1 MVGVIVVGSRGDDH
15 VRTPLPYLSNDL
27 KTDLQTRYQFSVVVV
42 EYIVGYAQAFT
53 GLLGLGKTALCQ
65 YASSLQL
72 MAGIAVGDRY
82 KFDRMAHSSEESGC
96 SSGIQVTIIGMGAD
110 NDDAKGRCILS
121 LYQLNA
127 ARQDSKENPVF
138 FHIKRVWSF
147 HGLGIAIPKLGFYQI
162 NLILTNY
169 PMLIRDNFQKK

>member
-42 EYIVGYAQAFT
+42 EYIVGHAQPFT

-72 MAGIAVGDRY
+72 MTGIAVGDRY
-82 KFDRMAHSSEESGC
+82 KFNRMAHSSEESGC
-96 SSGIQVTIIGMGAD
+96 SSGIQVTIIGMGTD
-110 NDDAKGRCILS
+110 NDDAKRRCILKNMILS
-121 LYQLNA
+121 NQLLPFLQYLEYFPEFPA
-127 ARQDSKENPVF
+127 YGLRNPV
-138 FHIKRVWSF
+138 
-147 HGLGIAIPKLGFYQI
+147 
-162 NLILTNY
+162 LIVY
-169 PMLIRDNFQKK
+169 AYFI